1 MTRPPVTLETLGE
14 VLRVVAVVIV
24 VWLTA
29 YGFVSF
35 VTDVAGVF

>member
-1 MTRPPVTLETLGE
+1 MSGETACE
-14 VLRVVAVVIV
+14 VLRVGAVIAV

>member
-1 MTRPPVTLETLGE
+1 MSKETFVEIAQIG
-14 VLRVVAVVIV
+14 VVVAV

>member
-1 MTRPPVTLETLGE
+1 MNKEAFVEIAQIG
-14 VLRVVAVVIV
+14 VVVAV